1 MFIAIYAVF
10 FSLVTEAVLG
20 VTLEQKDL
28 FMTKGEDKT
37 VYISCKVTGLSSDYV
52 HWYQKKDGEAL
63 TRILYIKRG
72 SSLVQDPNHPE
83 AKDFSVRIQSD
94 NYELK
99 IASLKKSHSAVYYCA
114 SWDYSSDAH
123 EVIFLLL
130 NITLWDY
137 VKVFGSGTRLNV
149 TDIKVKAPQYSVY
162 PVFKSEK
169 YEKSVLLC
177 QARGM
182 FPDLVRFTWQAKD
195 LNGQKVELGDD
206 EILEQTDKDL
216 EVRITS
222 MLIVDKQKAITNYFT
237 CSVQHDS
244 DKHETLS
251 IPRDPGFSKT
261 SSIQKPE
268 EEDEEE
274 EIRNFGSF
282 ELSRKL
288 YLFSLTYVILL
299 VKNVFY
305 FCIVSVLLSMR
316 NPAHME
322 MIQGKLF
329 TKSPFFVTEQN
340 TVSSRKLFGSGTKLY
355 VTDTNTLKDQ
365 VKTPQVAV
373 YQVSKLLQNKKRV
386 LLCQAKDMFPD
397 LVRFTW
403 QAEDQSGKKV
413 ELKDYEQLEQRDDNP
428 EIRITS
434 MLIVDKDKLRTS
446 TFTCS
451 VQHDSS
457 VEDQSVI
464 VPRGLFELSR
474 SLYLFSLTY
483 VILLVKNILYFCTVS
498 VLLCK
503 TNAAIPS

>member
-1 MFIAIYAVF
+1 MTKMFIIIYIYAVLL
-10 FSLVTEAVLG
+10 SLVTEAVLG

-37 VYISCKVTGLSSDYV
+37 VYISCKVTGLSTSYV

-63 TRILYIKRG
+63 TRILYVERG
-72 SSLVQDPNHPE
+72 SLPVQDPNHPE

-99 IASLKKSHSAVYYCA
+99 IARLKKSHSAVYYCA
-114 SWDYSSDAH
+114 SWDSSDGD
-123 EVIFLLL
+123 
-130 NITLWDY
+130 W

-149 TDIKVKAPQYSVY
+149 TDSTVIAPQLSVY

-182 FPDLVRFTWQAKD
+182 FPNLVRFTWQAKD
-195 LNGQKVELGDD
+195 LNGQKVQLGDD
-206 EILEQTDKDL
+206 EILEQTEEDP

-222 MLIVDKQKAITNYFT
+222 MLIVDKQKAIKNYFT

-244 DKHETLS
+244 DKHKTLS
-251 IPRDPGFSKT
+251 IPRDEDLCKNKSDPGISKT

-322 MIQGKLF
+322 MIQGK
-329 TKSPFFVTEQN
+329 V
-340 TVSSRKLFGSGTKLY
+340 
-355 VTDTNTLKDQ
+355 
-365 VKTPQVAV
+365 
-373 YQVSKLLQNKKRV
+373 
-386 LLCQAKDMFPD
+386 
-397 LVRFTW
+397 
-403 QAEDQSGKKV
+403 
-413 ELKDYEQLEQRDDNP
+413 
-428 EIRITS
+428 
-434 MLIVDKDKLRTS
+434 
-446 TFTCS
+446 
-451 VQHDSS
+451 H
-457 VEDQSVI
+457 
-464 VPRGLFELSR
+464 
-474 SLYLFSLTY
+474 
-483 VILLVKNILYFCTVS
+483 
-498 VLLCK
+498 
-503 TNAAIPS
+503 